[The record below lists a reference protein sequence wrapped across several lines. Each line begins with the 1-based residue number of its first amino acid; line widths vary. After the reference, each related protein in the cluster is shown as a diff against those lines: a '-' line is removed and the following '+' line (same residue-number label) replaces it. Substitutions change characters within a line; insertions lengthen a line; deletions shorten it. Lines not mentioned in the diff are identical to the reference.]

1 MKKLKYMSMMGLAA
15 LLLTTWAAC
24 SDDTDASG
32 GENPEEARAYTTVTI
47 AVPNGVAET
56 RASDP
61 TADTDGTSTET
72 GLKDEYKVTKANL
85 YLFPGGTGSSFGSAT
100 LTEIISI
107 SQFTQT
113 TTTTTDQK
121 TIVWTSKKTALTPG
135 DYRIYIVVNGTVNG
149 VGDSDK
155 GTLTEADFLAK
166 PTADATSVIAA
177 VPSDGL
183 VMASRSPNNDNSNT
197 LPYIAQEITKEPEQT
212 IAATV
217 ERVMGKITV
226 TAGGTSVS
234 SAATANKYTSFST
247 TVTAIGNITD
257 ITLKNYYVVN
267 ARKEGY
273 YFRHVDKG
281 SSATNPLT
289 EANYG
294 NSSATLPYVTDPKTY
309 NKTYTSTPALAN
321 SYGDWYLQGSSAFG
335 LSSFGTFSGT
345 YTDMPGYSSG
355 AVETKVAAYC
365 YENTMLKDKQKNGY
379 TTGIVFK
386 AEIAPSK
393 MMQKKSSGD
402 GVEETTTIG
411 SIGEIFY
418 HSGIFYK
425 DIEALKEAGVLLAD
439 GTTSSSASGALTDL
453 KKNDVQCFK
462 KGNTD
467 GKFIC
472 YYPYWI
478 KHLPSADTAE
488 DVMEFGIVRNN
499 VYQVTVTGIQ
509 GVGKDG
515 VTEDIIT
522 DTETD
527 DPTTVLLN
535 VKLSIKPWVVRANSA
550 VLGR

>member
-1 MKKLKYMSMMGLAA
+1 MKRLKYMSMMGLAA
-15 LLLTTWAAC
+15 LLLTTWSAC
-24 SDDTDASG
+24 SDDTDIPG

-56 RASDP
+56 RAGT
-61 TADTDGTSTET
+61 TADDSGTDTEAGT
-72 GLKDEYKVTKANL
+72 KDEYKVKTANL
-85 YLFPGGTGSSFGSAT
+85 YLFPGETGSSFGSAK
-100 LTEIISI
+100 LKEIISI
-107 SQFTQT
+107 NQFTQMAST
-113 TTTTTDQK
+113 ADAK

-149 VGDSDK
+149 VDNTSK
-155 GTLTEADFLAK
+155 NSLTEADFLAK
-166 PTADATSVIAA
+166 TTVEATGVIAA
-177 VPSDGL
+177 VPEAGL
-183 VMASRSPNNDNSNT
+183 VMASRSPKSDNMNT
-197 LPYIAQEITKEPEQT
+197 LPYIAQTITKDPEQT

-217 ERVMGKITV
+217 ERMMGKITV

-234 SAATANKYTSFST
+234 STSNVNVYTSFSS
-247 TVTAIGNITD
+247 TVTAISNITN
-257 ITLKNYYVVN
+257 ITLKGYYVVN

-273 YFRHVDKG
+273 YFRHVDKEN
-281 SSATNPLT
+281 SATSSLT
-289 EANYG
+289 VDNYG
-294 NSSATLPYVTDPKTY
+294 NSTTSLPYVVDPKTY
-309 NKTYTSTPALAN
+309 SKTYTSTPAALAG
-321 SYGDWYLQGSSAFG
+321 SYADWYLQKSGAFG
-335 LSSFGTFSGT
+335 LSSFSSFSGT
-345 YTDMPGYSSG
+345 YTAMPSYSSS
-355 AVETKVAAYC
+355 AAETKVAAYC
-365 YENTMLKDKQKNGY
+365 YENTMLKEKQKNGY

-393 MMQKKSSGD
+393 MMKASAGS
-402 GVEETTTIG
+402 GVEEETTIG
-411 SIGEIFY
+411 SITEIFY

-425 DIEALKEAGVLLAD
+425 DIAALKAAGVLLAD
-439 GTTSSSASGALTDL
+439 GTTSSTGSSDDL

-462 KGNTD
+462 KGETN
-467 GKFIC
+467 GKFVC

-478 KHLPSADTAE
+478 KHIPSDDVAE

-499 VYQVTVTGIQ
+499 VYKVTVTGIQ

-535 VKLSIKPWVVRANSA
+535 VKLSIKPWTVRTNSA

>member
-1 MKKLKYMSMMGLAA
+1 MGLAA
-15 LLLTTWAAC
+15 LLLTTWSAC
-24 SDDTDASG
+24 SDDTDIPG

-56 RASDP
+56 RAGT
-61 TADTDGTSTET
+61 TADTDDNTTEV
-72 GLKDEYKVTKANL
+72 GSEDEYKVKTANL
-85 YLFPGGTGSSFGSAT
+85 YLFPGGAGSSFGSAT
-100 LTEIISI
+100 LKEIISI
-107 SQFTQT
+107 AQFTQMAST
-113 TTTTTDQK
+113 ADAK

-149 VGDSDK
+149 VTDGSK
-155 GTLTEADFLAK
+155 GSLTEANFLAK
-166 PTADATSVIAA
+166 TTVEATGVIDA
-177 VPSDGL
+177 VPEAGL
-183 VMASRSPNNDNSNT
+183 VMASRSPKSDNMNT
-197 LPYIAQEITKEPEQT
+197 LPYIAQTITKDPEQT

-217 ERVMGKITV
+217 ERMMGKITV
-226 TAGGTSVS
+226 TAGGANVS
-234 SAATANKYTSFST
+234 SAPNVYTSFST
-247 TVTAIGNITD
+247 TVNTIGNITN
-257 ITLKNYYVVN
+257 ITLTGYYVVN

-273 YFRHVDKG
+273 YFRHVDKEN
-281 SSATNPLT
+281 SATSSLT
-289 EANYG
+289 VDNYG
-294 NSSATLPYVTDPKTY
+294 NSTTSLPYVVDPKTY
-309 NKTYTSTPALAN
+309 SKTYTGTPAALAG
-321 SYGDWYLQGSSAFG
+321 SYAGWYLQGSGAFG
-335 LSSFGTFSGT
+335 LLSFSSFLGT
-345 YTDMPGYSSG
+345 YTAMPGYSS
-355 AVETKVAAYC
+355 AAAETRVAAYC

-393 MMQKKSSGD
+393 MMKASAGS
-402 GVEETTTIG
+402 GVEEETTIG
-411 SIGEIFY
+411 SITEIYY

-425 DIEALKEAGVLLAD
+425 NIEALKAAGVLLAD
-439 GTTSSSASGALTDL
+439 GTTSSSASGAPADL

-462 KGNTD
+462 RGDTN

-478 KHLPSADTAE
+478 KHIPSENTAE

-499 VYQVTVTGIQ
+499 VYKVTVTGIQ

-535 VKLSIKPWVVRANSA
+535 VKLSIKPWTVRANSA

>member
-1 MKKLKYMSMMGLAA
+1 MKRLKYMSMMGLAA
-15 LLLTTWAAC
+15 LLLTTWSAC
-24 SDDTDASG
+24 SDDTDIPG

-56 RASDP
+56 RAGT
-61 TADTDGTSTET
+61 TADTDDNTTEA
-72 GLKDEYKVTKANL
+72 GSEDEYKVKTANL
-85 YLFPGGTGSSFGSAT
+85 YLFPGGAGSSFGSAT
-100 LTEIISI
+100 LKEIISI
-107 SQFTQT
+107 NQFTQMT
-113 TTTTTDQK
+113 ASTADAK

-149 VGDSDK
+149 VTDGSK
-155 GTLTEADFLAK
+155 NSLTEADFLAK
-166 PTADATSVIAA
+166 TTADATGVIAA
-177 VPSDGL
+177 VPEAGL
-183 VMASRSPNNDNSNT
+183 VMASRSPKSDNMNT
-197 LPYIAQEITKEPEQT
+197 LPYIAQTITKDPEQT

-217 ERVMGKITV
+217 ERMMGKITV
-226 TAGGTSVS
+226 TAGGANVA
-234 SAATANKYTSFST
+234 SAANVYTSFSS
-247 TVTAIGNITD
+247 TVTAISNITN
-257 ITLKNYYVVN
+257 ITLKGYSVVN

-273 YFRHVDKG
+273 YFRHVDKE
-281 SSATNPLT
+281 STATNPLT

-294 NSSATLPYVTDPKTY
+294 NSTTSLPYVVDPKTY
-309 NKTYTSTPALAN
+309 SKTYSGTPAALAG
-321 SYGDWYLQGSSAFG
+321 SYADWYLQGSGAFD
-335 LSSFGTFSGT
+335 LLSFGSFGGT
-345 YTDMPGYSSG
+345 YTAMPGYSS
-355 AVETKVAAYC
+355 AAAETKVAAYC
-365 YENTMLKDKQKNGY
+365 HENTMLKDKQKNGY

-393 MMQKKSSGD
+393 MMQKKAGSG
-402 GVEETTTIG
+402 GVEENSTFT
-411 SIGEIFY
+411 SMSEIFY

-425 DIEALKEAGVLLAD
+425 DIAALKEAGVLLAD
-439 GTTSSSASGALTDL
+439 GTTSSSASGAPADL

-462 KGNTD
+462 KGSAD
-467 GKFIC
+467 GKFVC

-478 KHLPSADTAE
+478 KHIPSENTAE

-499 VYQVTVTGIQ
+499 VYKVTVTGIQ

-535 VKLSIKPWVVRANSA
+535 VKLSIKPWTVRANSA

>member
-1 MKKLKYMSMMGLAA
+1 MGLAA
-15 LLLTTWAAC
+15 LLLTTWSAC
-24 SDDTDASG
+24 SDDTDIPG

-56 RASDP
+56 RAGT
-61 TADTDGTSTET
+61 TADTDDNTTEA
-72 GLKDEYKVTKANL
+72 GSEDEYKVKTANL
-85 YLFPGGTGSSFGSAT
+85 YLFPGGASSSFGSAK
-100 LTEIISI
+100 LKEIISI
-107 SQFTQT
+107 DQFTQMT
-113 TTTTTDQK
+113 ASTADAK

-149 VGDSDK
+149 VTDGSK
-155 GTLTEADFLAK
+155 NSLTEADFLAK
-166 PTADATSVIAA
+166 TTADATGVIAA
-177 VPSDGL
+177 VPEAGL
-183 VMASRSPNNDNSNT
+183 VMASRSPNNDKTNT
-197 LPYIAQEITKEPEQT
+197 LPYIAQTITKDPEQT

-217 ERVMGKITV
+217 ERMMGKITV
-226 TAGGTSVS
+226 TAGGANVA
-234 SAATANKYTSFST
+234 SAANVYTSFST
-247 TVTAIGNITD
+247 TVTAIGNITN
-257 ITLKNYYVVN
+257 ITLKGYYVVN

-273 YFRHVDKG
+273 YFRHVDKE
-281 SSATNPLT
+281 STATNPLT

-294 NSSATLPYVTDPKTY
+294 NSTTSLPYVVDPKTY
-309 NKTYTSTPALAN
+309 SKTYSGTPAALAG
-321 SYGDWYLQGSSAFG
+321 SYADWYLQASGAFS
-335 LSSFGTFSGT
+335 LSSFGSFGGS
-345 YTDMPGYSSG
+345 YTAMPGYSSS
-355 AVETKVAAYC
+355 AAETKVAAYC
-365 YENTMLKDKQKNGY
+365 YENTMLKEKQKNGY

-393 MMQKKSSGD
+393 MIQKKTGS
-402 GVEETTTIG
+402 GVEENSTFT
-411 SIGEIFY
+411 SMSEIFY

-425 DIEALKEAGVLLAD
+425 DIAALKEAGVLLAD
-439 GTTSSSASGALTDL
+439 GTTSSSASGAPADL

-462 KGNTD
+462 KGSVD
-467 GKFIC
+467 GKFVC

-478 KHLPSADTAE
+478 KHIPSENVAE

-499 VYQVTVTGIQ
+499 VYKVTVTSIQ

-535 VKLSIKPWVVRANSA
+535 VKLSIKPWTVRANSA

>member
-1 MKKLKYMSMMGLAA
+1 MKRLKYMSMMGLAA
-15 LLLTTWAAC
+15 LLLTTWSAC
-24 SDDTDASG
+24 SDDTDIPG

-56 RASDP
+56 RAGT
-61 TADTDGTSTET
+61 TADTDDNTTEAGTKE
-72 GLKDEYKVTKANL
+72 EYNVKTANL
-85 YLFPGGTGSSFGSAT
+85 YLFPGGTGSSFGSAK
-100 LTEIISI
+100 LKEIISI
-107 SQFTQT
+107 NQFTQMT
-113 TTTTTDQK
+113 ASTADAK

-149 VGDSDK
+149 VDNSSK
-155 GTLTEADFLAK
+155 GSLTETNFLAK
-166 PTADATSVIAA
+166 TTVEATGVIAA
-177 VPSDGL
+177 VPEAGL
-183 VMASRSPNNDNSNT
+183 VMASRSPNSDNTNT
-197 LPYIAQEITKEPEQT
+197 LPYIAQTITKDPEQT

-217 ERVMGKITV
+217 ERMMGKITV

-234 SAATANKYTSFST
+234 STSNVNVYTSFSS
-247 TVTAIGNITD
+247 TVTAISNITN
-257 ITLKNYYVVN
+257 ITLKGYYVVN

-273 YFRHVDKG
+273 YFRHVDKEN
-281 SSATNPLT
+281 SATSSLIVD
-289 EANYG
+289 NYG
-294 NSSATLPYVTDPKTY
+294 NSTTSLPYVVDPKTY
-309 NKTYTSTPALAN
+309 SKTYTGTPAALAG
-321 SYGDWYLQGSSAFG
+321 SYADWYLQGSGAFG
-335 LSSFGTFSGT
+335 LLSFSSFLGT
-345 YTDMPGYSSG
+345 YTAMPSYSSS
-355 AVETKVAAYC
+355 AAETKVAAYC
-365 YENTMLKDKQKNGY
+365 YENTMLKEKQKNGY

-393 MMQKKSSGD
+393 MMQKKTGSSGL
-402 GVEETTTIG
+402 EESSTFT
-411 SIGEIFY
+411 SMSEIFY

-425 DIEALKEAGVLLAD
+425 DIAALKEAGVLLAD
-439 GTTSSSASGALTDL
+439 GTTSSSANGAPADL

-462 KGNTD
+462 KGSAD
-467 GKFIC
+467 GKFVC

-478 KHLPSADTAE
+478 KHIPSDDAAE

-499 VYQVTVTGIQ
+499 VYKVTVTGIQ

-535 VKLSIKPWVVRANSA
+535 VKLSIKPWTVRTNSA

>member
-1 MKKLKYMSMMGLAA
+1 MMGLAA
-15 LLLTTWAAC
+15 LLLTTWSAC
-24 SDDTDASG
+24 SDDTDIPG

-56 RASDP
+56 RAGTT
-61 TADTDGTSTET
+61 TADTDDNTTEA
-72 GLKDEYKVTKANL
+72 GSEDEYKVKTANL
-85 YLFPGGTGSSFGSAT
+85 YLFPGGAGSSFGSAK
-100 LTEIISI
+100 LKEIISI
-107 SQFTQT
+107 NQFTQMT
-113 TTTTTDQK
+113 ASTADAK

-149 VGDSDK
+149 VSDGSK
-155 GTLTEADFLAK
+155 NSLTEADFLAK
-166 PTADATSVIAA
+166 TTADATGVIAA
-177 VPSDGL
+177 VPEAGL
-183 VMASRSPNNDNSNT
+183 VMASRSPKSDNMNT
-197 LPYIAQEITKEPEQT
+197 LPYIAQTITKDPEQT

-217 ERVMGKITV
+217 ERMMGKITV
-226 TAGGTSVS
+226 TAGGANVA
-234 SAATANKYTSFST
+234 SAANVYTSFSS
-247 TVTAIGNITD
+247 TVTAISNITN
-257 ITLKNYYVVN
+257 ITLKGYYVVN

-273 YFRHVDKG
+273 YFRHVDKE
-281 SSATNPLT
+281 STATNPLT

-294 NSSATLPYVTDPKTY
+294 NSTTSLPYVVDPKTY
-309 NKTYTSTPALAN
+309 SKTYSGTPAALAG
-321 SYGDWYLQGSSAFG
+321 SYADWYLQGSGAFG
-335 LSSFGTFSGT
+335 LLSFGSFGGT
-345 YTDMPGYSSG
+345 YTAMPGYSS
-355 AVETKVAAYC
+355 AAAETKVAAYC
-365 YENTMLKDKQKNGY
+365 HENTMLKDKQKNGY

-393 MMQKKSSGD
+393 MMQKKAGSG
-402 GVEETTTIG
+402 GVEENSTFT
-411 SIGEIFY
+411 SMSEIFY

-425 DIEALKEAGVLLAD
+425 DIAALKEAGVLLAD
-439 GTTSSSASGALTDL
+439 GTTSSSASGAPADL

-462 KGNTD
+462 KGSAD
-467 GKFIC
+467 GKFVC

-478 KHLPSADTAE
+478 KHIPSENTAE

-499 VYQVTVTGIQ
+499 VYKVTVTGIQ

-535 VKLSIKPWVVRANSA
+535 VKLSIKPWTVRANSA

>member
-1 MKKLKYMSMMGLAA
+1 MMGLAA
-15 LLLTTWAAC
+15 LLLTTWSAC
-24 SDDTDASG
+24 SDDTDIPG

-56 RASDP
+56 RAGT
-61 TADTDGTSTET
+61 TADTDDNTTEA
-72 GLKDEYKVTKANL
+72 GSEDEYKVKTANL
-85 YLFPGGTGSSFGSAT
+85 YLFPGGASSSFGSAK
-100 LTEIISI
+100 LKEIISI
-107 SQFTQT
+107 DQFTQMT
-113 TTTTTDQK
+113 ASTADAK

-149 VGDSDK
+149 VTDGSK
-155 GTLTEADFLAK
+155 NSLTEADFLAK
-166 PTADATSVIAA
+166 TTADATGVIAA
-177 VPSDGL
+177 VPEAGL
-183 VMASRSPNNDNSNT
+183 VMASRSPNNDKTNT
-197 LPYIAQEITKEPEQT
+197 LPYIAQTITKDPEQT

-217 ERVMGKITV
+217 ERMMGKITV
-226 TAGGTSVS
+226 TAGGANVA
-234 SAATANKYTSFST
+234 SAANVYTSFST
-247 TVTAIGNITD
+247 TVTAIGNITN
-257 ITLKNYYVVN
+257 ITLKGYYVVN

-273 YFRHVDKG
+273 YFRHVDKE
-281 SSATNPLT
+281 STATNPLT

-294 NSSATLPYVTDPKTY
+294 NSTTSLPYVVDPKTY
-309 NKTYTSTPALAN
+309 SKTYSGTPAALAG
-321 SYGDWYLQGSSAFG
+321 SYADWYLQASGAFS
-335 LSSFGTFSGT
+335 LSSFGSFGGS
-345 YTDMPGYSSG
+345 YTAMPGYSSS
-355 AVETKVAAYC
+355 AAETKVAAYC
-365 YENTMLKDKQKNGY
+365 YENTMLKEKQKNGY

-393 MMQKKSSGD
+393 MIQKKTGS
-402 GVEETTTIG
+402 GVEENSTFT
-411 SIGEIFY
+411 SMSEIFY

-425 DIEALKEAGVLLAD
+425 DIAALKEAGVLLAD
-439 GTTSSSASGALTDL
+439 GTTSSSASGAPADL

-462 KGNTD
+462 KGSVD
-467 GKFIC
+467 GKFVC

-478 KHLPSADTAE
+478 KHIPSENVAE

-499 VYQVTVTGIQ
+499 VYKVTVTSIQ

-535 VKLSIKPWVVRANSA
+535 VKLSIKPWTVRANSA

>member
-32 GENPEEARAYTTVTI
+32 GENPEEARAYTTVAI

-61 TADTDGTSTET
+61 TADTDDTNMDI
-72 GLKDEYKVTKANL
+72 GLTDEYKVTKANL
-85 YLFPGGTGSSFGSAT
+85 YLFPGGTGSSFGSAK

-155 GTLTEADFLAK
+155 GTLTEAAFLAK
-166 PTADATSVIAA
+166 TTAAATSVIAA

-183 VMASRSPNNDNSNT
+183 VMASRSPNSNNSNT
-197 LPYIAQEITKEPEQT
+197 LPYIAQEITKDPEQT

-226 TAGGTSVS
+226 TAGGTSAS
-234 SAATANKYTSFST
+234 SAATVNKYTSFST
-247 TVTAIGNITD
+247 TVAQINNIKD

-273 YFRHVDKG
+273 YFRHVDKE

-289 EANYG
+289 GANYG

-309 NKTYTSTPALAN
+309 DKTYTSTPVLAN
-321 SYGDWYLQGSSAFG
+321 SYGNWYLQGSSAFG

-345 YTDMPGYSSG
+345 YTDMPGYSSR

-393 MMQKKSSGD
+393 MMKKRSSGG

-439 GTTSSSASGALTDL
+439 GTTSSSASGAPADL

-467 GKFIC
+467 GKFFC

-478 KHLPSADTAE
+478 KHLPSDTAE

-499 VYQVTVTGIQ
+499 VYQVTVASIQ

-515 VTEDIIT
+515 VTENIIT

>member
-1 MKKLKYMSMMGLAA
+1 MMGLAA
-15 LLLTTWAAC
+15 LLLTTWSAC
-24 SDDTDASG
+24 SDDTDIPG

-56 RASDP
+56 RAGT
-61 TADTDGTSTET
+61 TADTDDDNTTEA
-72 GLKDEYKVTKANL
+72 GSKDEYKVKTANL
-85 YLFPGGTGSSFGSAT
+85 YLFPGGAGSSFGSAT
-100 LTEIISI
+100 LKEIISI
-107 SQFTQT
+107 NQFTQMT
-113 TTTTTDQK
+113 ASTADAK

-149 VGDSDK
+149 VDNTSK
-155 GTLTEADFLAK
+155 NSLTEADFLAK
-166 PTADATSVIAA
+166 TTADATGVIAA
-177 VPSDGL
+177 VPEAGL
-183 VMASRSPNNDNSNT
+183 VMASRSPNSDKTNT
-197 LPYIAQEITKEPEQT
+197 LPYIAQTITKDPEQT

-217 ERVMGKITV
+217 ERMMGKITV
-226 TAGGTSVS
+226 TAGGANVA
-234 SAATANKYTSFST
+234 SAANVYTSFST
-247 TVTAIGNITD
+247 TVTAIGNITN
-257 ITLKNYYVVN
+257 ITLKDYYVVN

-273 YFRHVDKG
+273 YFRHVDKEG
-281 SSATNPLT
+281 SATNPLT

-294 NSSATLPYVTDPKTY
+294 NSSTSLPYVVDPKTY
-309 NKTYTSTPALAN
+309 SKTYAGTPAALAG
-321 SYGDWYLQGSSAFG
+321 SYADWYLQASGAFS
-335 LSSFGTFSGT
+335 LSSFGSFGGS
-345 YTDMPGYSSG
+345 YTAMPGYSSS
-355 AVETKVAAYC
+355 AAETKVAAYC
-365 YENTMLKDKQKNGY
+365 YENTMLKEKQKNGY

-393 MMQKKSSGD
+393 MMQKKAGSG
-402 GVEETTTIG
+402 GVEENSTFTG
-411 SIGEIFY
+411 MSEIFY

-425 DIEALKEAGVLLAD
+425 DIAALKEAGVLLAD
-439 GTTSSSASGALTDL
+439 GTTSSSASGAPADL

-462 KGNTD
+462 KGSAD
-467 GKFIC
+467 GKFVC

-478 KHLPSADTAE
+478 KHIPSDDVAE

-499 VYQVTVTGIQ
+499 VYKVTVTGIQ

-535 VKLSIKPWVVRANSA
+535 VKLSIKPWTVRTNSA

>member
-1 MKKLKYMSMMGLAA
+1 MSMMGLAA
-15 LLLTTWAAC
+15 LLLTTWSAC
-24 SDDTDASG
+24 SDDTDIPG

-56 RASDP
+56 RAGT
-61 TADTDGTSTET
+61 TADTDDNTTEA
-72 GLKDEYKVTKANL
+72 GSEDEYKVKTANL
-85 YLFPGGTGSSFGSAT
+85 YLFPGGASSSFGSAK
-100 LTEIISI
+100 LKEIISI
-107 SQFTQT
+107 NQFTQMT
-113 TTTTTDQK
+113 ASTADAK

-149 VGDSDK
+149 VTDGSK
-155 GTLTEADFLAK
+155 NSLTEADFLAK
-166 PTADATSVIAA
+166 TTADATGVIAA
-177 VPSDGL
+177 VPEAGL
-183 VMASRSPNNDNSNT
+183 VMASRSPNNDKTNT
-197 LPYIAQEITKEPEQT
+197 LPYIAQTITKDPEQT

-217 ERVMGKITV
+217 ERMMGKITV
-226 TAGGTSVS
+226 MAGGANVA
-234 SAATANKYTSFST
+234 SAANVYTSFST
-247 TVTAIGNITD
+247 TVTAIGNITN
-257 ITLKNYYVVN
+257 ITLTGYYVVN

-273 YFRHVDKG
+273 YFRHVDKE
-281 SSATNPLT
+281 STATNPLG

-294 NSSATLPYVTDPKTY
+294 NSTTSLPYVVDPKTY
-309 NKTYTSTPALAN
+309 SKTYSGTPAALAG
-321 SYGDWYLQGSSAFG
+321 SYADWYLQGSGAFG
-335 LSSFGTFSGT
+335 LSSFGSFGGS
-345 YTDMPGYSSG
+345 YTAMPGYSSS
-355 AVETKVAAYC
+355 AAETKVAAYC
-365 YENTMLKDKQKNGY
+365 YENTMLKEKQKNGY

-393 MMQKKSSGD
+393 MIQKKTGSG
-402 GVEETTTIG
+402 GVEENSTFT
-411 SIGEIFY
+411 SMSEIFY

-425 DIEALKEAGVLLAD
+425 DIAALKEAGVLLAD
-439 GTTSSSASGALTDL
+439 GTTSSSASGAPADL

-462 KGNTD
+462 KGSAD
-467 GKFIC
+467 GKFVC

-478 KHLPSADTAE
+478 KHISSDDVAE

-499 VYQVTVTGIQ
+499 VYKVTVTSIQ

-535 VKLSIKPWVVRANSA
+535 VKLSIKPWTVRANSA

>member
-61 TADTDGTSTET
+61 TADTDDTNMDI
-72 GLKDEYKVTKANL
+72 GLTDEYKVTKANL
-85 YLFPGGTGSSFGSAT
+85 YLFPGGTGSSFGSAK

-113 TTTTTDQK
+113 TTTTSDQK

-155 GTLTEADFLAK
+155 ETLTEAAFLAK
-166 PTADATSVIAA
+166 TTADATSVIAA

-183 VMASRSPNNDNSNT
+183 VMASRSPNSNNSNT
-197 LPYIAQEITKEPEQT
+197 LPYIAQEITKDPEQT

-226 TAGGTSVS
+226 TAGGTNAS

-247 TVTAIGNITD
+247 TVTAIGNIKD

-273 YFRHVDKG
+273 YFRHVDKE
-281 SSATNPLT
+281 SSVTNPLT

-309 NKTYTSTPALAN
+309 DKTYTSTPALAN

-345 YTDMPGYSSG
+345 YMDMPGYSSG

-393 MMQKKSSGD
+393 MMQKMSSGG
-402 GVEETTTIG
+402 GVEETNTIG

-439 GTTSSSASGALTDL
+439 GTTSSSANGAPADL

-462 KGNTD
+462 KESTD

-478 KHLPSADTAE
+478 KHLPSDTAE

-499 VYQVTVTGIQ
+499 VYQVTVASIQ

-515 VTEDIIT
+515 VTENIIT

-535 VKLSIKPWVVRANSA
+535 VKLSIKPWVVRTNSA